1 MKIVLHGSL
10 AEQFGPEFE
19 IATKVPA
26 DAIEGLSRQLPSW
39 PRELL
44 IDCIG
49 YDTEDKLRGETD
61 AAEIHLIPAMR
72 GGGGK
77 WIAIAI
83 GVALI
88 ATAIA
93 LPMLAPGAAGLY
105 FAGTSIGMSTSMMF
119 MMGASFLLM
128 GVSQLFMKAPSV
140 GKSNDPP
147 ASNYFAN
154 SKNTTAY
161 GTLMTMAWGRIKLT
175 GQWLSIQ
182 VDSSDLVTTS
192 FPVTTS

>member
-1 MKIVLHGSL
+1 MRIVLHGVL
-10 AEQFGPEFE
+10 AEKFGREFE
-19 IATKVPA
+19 IATTVPA
-26 DAIEGLSRQLPSW
+26 DAIEGLSRQLPEW

-49 YDTEDKLRGETD
+49 FDTEEKLLASTD
-61 AAEIHLIPAMR
+61 AAEIHLMPAMR

-77 WIAIAI
+77 WAMIAI
-83 GVALI
+83 GVAM
-88 ATAIA
+88 IA
-93 LPMLAPGAAGLY
+93 LTFVPGFQGIAFLGLNI
-105 FAGTSIGMSTSMMF
+105 TRGMIF
-119 MMGASFLLM
+119 MMGASFLM
-128 GVSQLFMKAPSV
+128 AGISQMFLKAPTI

-154 SKNTTAY
+154 NKNTTAY
-161 GTLMTMAWGRIKLT
+161 GTLITMAWGRIKLA
-175 GQWLSIQ
+175 GQWLSVQ

>member
-1 MKIVLHGSL
+1 MKIVLHGVL

-19 IATKVPA
+19 IATSVPA
-26 DAIEGLSRQLPSW
+26 DAIEGLSRQLPNW

-49 YDTEDKLRGETD
+49 FDTEDKLRAPTD
-61 AAEIHLIPAMR
+61 ATEIHLVPSMR

-77 WIAIAI
+77 WVMIAI

-88 ATAIA
+88 AAAFLI
-93 LPMLAPGAAGLY
+93 PGAQLAALGL
-105 FAGTSIGMSTSMMF
+105 TKGMII
-119 MMGASFLLM
+119 MMGASFLM
-128 GVSQLFMKAPSV
+128 SGISQMFMKAPTI

-147 ASNYFAN
+147 ASNYFSN
-154 SKNTTAY
+154 NKNTTAY
-161 GTLMTMAWGRIKLT
+161 GTLMTMAWGRIKLA
-175 GQWLSIQ
+175 GQWLSVQ

-192 FPVTTS
+192 FPLTTS